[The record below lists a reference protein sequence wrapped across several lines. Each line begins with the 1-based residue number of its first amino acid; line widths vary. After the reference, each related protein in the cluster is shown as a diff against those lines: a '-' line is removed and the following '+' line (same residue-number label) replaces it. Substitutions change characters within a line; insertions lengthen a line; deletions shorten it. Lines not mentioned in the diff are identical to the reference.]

1 MKTSFL
7 KWMTVIAVVCMTSS
21 AWADGVD
28 VTDKLVN
35 ADCEDRL
42 NGWSVD
48 FTIEEGF
55 KGYTWASNSHTERA
69 YADEGYWGMKGRIFE
84 IWNSSQTIPGP
95 CSIYQDLAGL
105 PNGTY
110 VFGAF
115 ALGVRSGYDASNP
128 EDYLES
134 QGVYMFANS
143 DEVSVATN
151 APSSS
156 YSWGHGRKV
165 NVATAVTDG
174 TLRVGMGIKENPT
187 AFWAA
192 FDNASLYYFGD
203 ATAEAALTG
212 MRKIDVDF
220 DIAVADTLKKYDM
233 SAECYADLL
242 SAAAY
247 GEAATQLAEYEAAD
261 DSIRVCCMRARRSIS
276 DFKKLTELLGT
287 AKEVASSEWS
297 EMVQEQ
303 VRQLNATI
311 EKTENDLGN
320 HAIGN
325 EDLQACMDKLTYD
338 IDMVR
343 VDQLWDMLDQL
354 EVFLNSP
361 DEISEENPCFGV
373 TEHPGYGEESG
384 QYSVLWQDKLYALYE
399 ETSKLLEDIENGTA
413 SPSDG
418 FAQVGRIEGEVAQC
432 IKSANRFVTFP
443 YEMILIPSEND
454 PGTPYESNNSQDDN
468 YIITHFKVAEGLADG
483 RECLHVESPT
493 IFVEDEIDVIQIT
506 VTKAIWQRY
515 SSTNDGPYFAMG
527 EFFLFDGEG
536 NRIELSAEDLK
547 VNTIDPDYPESNLV
561 DGDVTTICHSRWA
574 GGYDDFGPHILTVT
588 LPEPLSSFRFAYE
601 NEWAGHRL
609 HVAPAAVTVSG
620 MSRAKGNLTTA
631 ISEAFGYDCTPGKDP
646 GFYGEPNL
654 DFAIALD
661 NAKKVLDDPE
671 STSADY
677 TAAYEALAL
686 QCAINAEKAF
696 NLPEAGKE
704 YVISCKYS
712 GYLNNQNKM
721 KALSV
726 MQDSLAWW
734 EDADPANKYQRWTFE
749 PAENT
754 WDDEEVYYYIKNAQT
769 GAYLGT
775 YHNEMGYD
783 ENGETFSW
791 SSSWYVKMSA
801 EPVAWR
807 LSNIGSGQFNLIN
820 YCLLKNEWLTLHT
833 DCHNSGYASSS
844 VTNHVGIS
852 GVNGALVYWGD
863 PMPYGYSSWAINEM
877 EALPI
882 SVLIGNNAT
891 DKCYHFST
899 GSNIFTFTADKAC
912 AFTDFKMLD
921 ECYQEIAI
929 QTKQTANILT
939 VTLPKTY
946 ADFYFSFDN
955 AEGVQNVT
963 IDFGTGE
970 KTKLDILQESYDAA
984 NKEYVEG
991 TAVGCVKDLSDLRK
1005 AMADAETLL
1014 ENGGSDDE
1022 IVAAIAAIDAA
1033 VEGLEVIQ
1041 PQAGSRY
1048 FILSANSDNYNRF
1061 GGEVAMCYFQAIGM
1075 PGWTFT
1081 KYSDDFVWEFIPAEA
1096 EGQWYLKNVAAGL
1109 FLGIP
1114 GSDGERLVMSETGVP
1129 YEVIPAAGGSVNLHC
1144 LAEGNKASWTI
1155 HQLGW
1160 NGSTSFNAVSYWED
1174 HAASR
1179 WIVREYNDV
1188 VSVESALADPA
1199 PVQQDGIFDL
1209 FGRRVVAPAKGLYIV
1224 GGKKVLYR

>member
-7 KWMTVIAVVCMTSS
+7 KWMTVIAVACMTSS

-35 ADCEDRL
+35 ADGEDRL

-84 IWNSSQTIPGP
+84 VWNSSQTIPGP

-143 DEVSVATN
+143 DEASVATN

-174 TLRVGMGIKENPT
+174 TLRVGMGLKENPS

-203 ATAEAALTG
+203 ATVEAALTG

-220 DIAVADTLKKYDM
+220 DIAVIDTLKKYNM
-233 SAECYADLL
+233 STECYADLL

-247 GEAATQLAEYEAAD
+247 GQAAAQLAEYEAAD

-311 EKTENDLGN
+311 EKTDNDLNN

-325 EDLQACMDKLTYD
+325 EDLQACIDKLTYD
-338 IDMVR
+338 VDMVR

-361 DEISEENPCFGV
+361 DEISEDNPCFGI
-373 TEHPGYGEESG
+373 TEHLGYGDQSG
-384 QYSVLWQDKLYALYE
+384 QYSALWQDKLYALYE
-399 ETSKLLEDIENGTA
+399 ETSKLLEDIENGEA

-418 FAQVGRIEGEVAQC
+418 FAQIGKIEGMIAEC
-432 IKSANRFVTFP
+432 IKNANKKTALP
-443 YEMILIPSEND
+443 CDLILIPSESDPNVPYTSNSGQND
-454 PGTPYESNNSQDDN
+454 P
-468 YIITHFKVAEGLADG
+468 YIKEHYYLEEGLTGEA
-483 RECLHVESPT
+483 CIHVESPVISLDT
-493 IFVEDEIDVIQIT
+493 EIDVLQIFVRAGVDT
-506 VTKAIWQRY
+506 DCPA
-515 SSTNDGPYFAMG
+515 TNDGPYFSIA
-527 EFFLFDGEG
+527 EFYLYDGDG
-536 NRIELSAEDLK
+536 NLIELDDDDLSLPA
-547 VNTIDPDYPESNLV
+547 IDPSYPVSNMNDRQLS
-561 DGDVTTICHSRWA
+561 TFTHSRWS
-574 GGYDDFGPHILTVT
+574 GGIENYGSHYFTIQ
-588 LPEPLSSFRFAYE
+588 LPYPLSSFKFAYE
-601 NEWAGHRL
+601 HQWGGRVNNCPTLVTVNGMN
-609 HVAPAAVTVSG
+609 AAV
-620 MSRAKGNLTTA
+620 GNLSLA
-631 ISEAFGYDCTPGKDP
+631 ITNAAKYNFTYGVDP
-646 GFYGEPNL
+646 GFYAESNDAFDQAL
-654 DFAIALD
+654 ENAKSVLD
-661 NAKKVLDDPE
+661 NPE
-671 STSADY
+671 STTADY
-677 TAAYEALAL
+677 IAACETLEQECNKREGATFI
-686 QCAINAEKAF
+686 Q
-696 NLPEAGKE
+696 PEPGKE
-704 YVISCKYS
+704 YVISCKYA
-712 GYLNNQNKM
+712 GYLNKQSKM

-754 WDDEEVYYYIKNAQT
+754 WGDDEVYYYIKNAQT
-769 GAYLGT
+769 GTYLGT

-783 ENGETFSW
+783 ENGEAFSW
-791 SSSWYVKMSA
+791 TGSWYVKMSD
-801 EPVAWR
+801 EPVAWQ
-807 LSNIGSGQFNLIN
+807 LSNIGAGQFNLNN

-833 DCHNSGYASSS
+833 DSHNSGNPSTK
-844 VTNHVGIS
+844 VTNHVGMAGIC
-852 GVNGALVYWGD
+852 GVLVYWGD
-863 PMPYGYSSWAINEM
+863 TSVDGYSAWAINEM

-882 SVLIGNNAT
+882 TALIGDGA
-891 DKCYHFST
+891 DSKCYHFST

-963 IDFGTGE
+963 IDAGTGE

-984 NKEYVEG
+984 GKEYVEG
-991 TAVGCVKDLSDLRK
+991 NAVGCVKDLSALKK
-1005 AMADAETLL
+1005 AMTDAEALL
-1014 ENGGSDDE
+1014 ENGGTDDE

-1048 FILSANSDNYNRF
+1048 FILSANSGNYNRF

-1096 EGQWYLKNVAAGL
+1096 EGQWYLKNVASGL

-1144 LAEGNKASWTI
+1144 LADGNEASWTI

-1174 HAASR
+1174 HEASR
-1179 WIVREYNDV
+1179 WIVREYDDV